1 MEVEGMV
8 KSSTPA
14 MAGGAGGA
22 GDSLRRRLH
31 GMWSE
36 VAKAWGDNADYI
48 DVRGASVTERL
59 LERAALRPGDRVLE
73 LACGPGGLGLA
84 AARRVGLA
92 GEVVLSDVV
101 PEMTEIAAARAKA
114 RGLANVTTRVLDAE
128 RIDQP
133 DAAFNAVLCREGLM
147 LVPDPQA
154 AVREIVRVL
163 RPGGR
168 LAVAVWGPRARN
180 PWLGALFD
188 VLSAGFGT
196 PLPPPGV
203 PHPFSL
209 DDVGRLEAMFG
220 VTGLADIAVEPL
232 ETPYL
237 AASSSEWWQRTCALA
252 GPVAREIAAQP
263 KNVQRALAERA
274 KDAISVFQ
282 TPEGLKIPGLTLIVS
297 ARRR

>member
-1 MEVEGMV
+1 VTAV
-8 KSSTPA
+8 DD
-14 MAGGAGGA
+14 GGSA
-22 GDSLRRRLH
+22 GDALRRRLR
-31 GMWSE
+31 GMWGE

-48 DVRGASVTERL
+48 DARGAAVTGRM

-84 AARRVGLA
+84 AAQRVGLA
-92 GEVVLSDVV
+92 GDVVLSDVA

-114 RGLANVTTRVLDAE
+114 RGLANVSTLVLDAE

-133 DAAFNAVLCREGLM
+133 DAAFNVVLCREGLM

-154 AVREIVRVL
+154 AVREIARVL

-168 LAVAVWGPRARN
+168 VAVAVWGPRSRN
-180 PWLGALFD
+180 PWLGAVFD
-188 VLSAGFGT
+188 VLSAAFGT
-196 PLPPPGV
+196 PLPPAGV

-209 DDVGRLEAMFG
+209 DDTSRLEAMFG
-220 VTGLADIAVEPL
+220 VGGLADIVVEPF

-237 AASSSEWWQRTCALA
+237 ATSPGEWWQRTCALA
-252 GPVAREIAAQP
+252 GPVAQKVASQP

-282 TPEGLKIPGLTLIVS
+282 TPEGLKIPGLSLIVS